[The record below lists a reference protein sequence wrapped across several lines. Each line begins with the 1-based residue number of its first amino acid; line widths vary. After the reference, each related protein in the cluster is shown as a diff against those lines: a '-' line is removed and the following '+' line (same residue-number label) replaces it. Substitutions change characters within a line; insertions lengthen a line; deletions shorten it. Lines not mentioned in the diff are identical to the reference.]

1 MYETIHIRS
10 VNEIYPIV
18 GDGLYQFLVILV
30 VFLSTI
36 PLVIPNYVLVFLA
49 LTPQWRA
56 LTSKKL
62 VSLAQSES
70 QSLDSI
76 CKLNNSQWEW
86 EKDIDYSVI
95 SQVRTFWNFQ
105 VPQRKTPKFYLI
117 SCCGSFF
124 GNAQFPQ
131 TFRRFVP

>member
-30 VFLSTI
+30 VFLATI

-49 LTPQWRA
+49 LKPQWRA
-56 LTSKKL
+56 LTSTKF
-62 VSLAQSES
+62 VSLVQSES
-70 QSLDSI
+70 QSLDNI

-86 EKDIDYSVI
+86 EKDIDNSVI
-95 SQVRTFWNFQ
+95 SQVRTF
-105 VPQRKTPKFYLI
+105 
-117 SCCGSFF
+117 
-124 GNAQFPQ
+124 
-131 TFRRFVP
+131 

>member
-30 VFLSTI
+30 VFLATI

-49 LTPQWRA
+49 LKPQWRA
-56 LTSKKL
+56 LTSTKF
-62 VSLAQSES
+62 VSPVQIES
-70 QSLDSI
+70 QSLDNI

-95 SQVRTFWNFQ
+95 SQVRTF
-105 VPQRKTPKFYLI
+105 
-117 SCCGSFF
+117 
-124 GNAQFPQ
+124 
-131 TFRRFVP
+131 